1 MPRTRSP
8 PEALTVKEELLP
20 IVHER
25 LVKENKS
32 KINKNSKSNNV
43 ALVNASH
50 GCRDKI
56 Q

>member
-1 MPRTRSP
+1 MPP

-25 LVKENKS
+25 LVSESRS
-32 KINKNSKSNNV
+32 KNNSKLNNNV
-43 ALVNASH
+43 VLVHASH
-50 GCRDKI
+50 GCREAI